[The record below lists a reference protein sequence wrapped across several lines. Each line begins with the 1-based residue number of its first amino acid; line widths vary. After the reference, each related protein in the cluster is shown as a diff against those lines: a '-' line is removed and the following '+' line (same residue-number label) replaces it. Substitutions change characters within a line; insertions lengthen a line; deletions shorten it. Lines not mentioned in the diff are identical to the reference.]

1 MADISF
7 FKNLKL
13 PSGFSFFS
21 HSGPS
26 ILGVDIGSSSVK
38 VVQLKKTKE
47 RAILETYGE
56 LAIGPYAGMAVGQA
70 ARIPEEKMV
79 ELIKDLLKDAGTKAE
94 DVVLSIPMRAS
105 FVLVIEVPFM
115 KEHELSEAIPYEARK
130 YVPVPVNEVVLDWWP
145 IPEGFDKQI
154 VGETG
159 ALTGKKGLMS
169 VLIVAIHRETIE
181 SYSQIMAAC
190 NLKVRALEI
199 EVFSAVRA
207 LVYRELAPVLFV
219 DIGALSSKVAIVDY
233 GIIRSAHSLE
243 GGSQAVTMALSRSLG
258 IDFIRAEE
266 MKREIGLSNRPEHR
280 EVVGVIETVL
290 DHTLAEAMKIFQIY
304 QRKYRRS
311 INRVILLGGGANTEG
326 IVEYAV
332 KKFGVE
338 VALADPFRRVQYPVF
353 LRPVLQD
360 IGPSFT
366 QAIGLAIRE
375 L

>member
-1 MADISF
+1 
-7 FKNLKL
+7 
-13 PSGFSFFS
+13 
-21 HSGPS
+21 
-26 ILGVDIGSSSVK
+26 
-38 VVQLKKTKE
+38 
-47 RAILETYGE
+47 
-56 LAIGPYAGMAVGQA
+56 
-70 ARIPEEKMV
+70 
-79 ELIKDLLKDAGTKAE
+79 
-94 DVVLSIPMRAS
+94 PMRAS

-115 KEHELSEAIPYEARK
+115 KELELSEAIPYEARK

-145 IPEGFDKQI
+145 IPEGFDKQT

-159 ALTGKKGLMS
+159 ALSGKKDLMS

-181 SYSQIMAAC
+181 SYNQIMAAC

-207 LVYRELAPVLFV
+207 LVYRELAPVMLL

-233 GIIRSAHSLE
+233 GIIRLAHNLE

-280 EVVGVIETVL
+280 EVVSVIEPVL
-290 DHTLAEAMKIFQIY
+290 DHTLAEAMKILQVY

-311 INRVILLGGGANTEG
+311 INRVILLGGGANMEG

-332 KKFGVE
+332 KKFGIE
-338 VALADPFRRVQYPVF
+338 VALADPFHRVQYPVF